1 MCNCCNVLIM
11 EAYFLILHKCRN
23 VCSVHCPYRVA
34 KEITVAA
41 VVYSKPNGGVCVSE
55 VSVCLKTSVPLVML
69 TQQQLLLL

>member
-1 MCNCCNVLIM
+1 MCFNVLIV
-11 EAYFLILHKCRN
+11 ELYFLILREYRN
-23 VCSVHCPYRVA
+23 VCSVYCPDKVA

-41 VVYSKPNGGVCVSE
+41 VVYSKPNGGVCVCVSK